1 MTCATNLKLWQGDRH
16 LLRLNIDEVD
26 NGVST
31 GDLNLSNIASFIYS
45 IGTPS
50 GSILVNRTYT
60 KAEVL
65 DGSDASGNVLIPIVG
80 ADTASVTPG
89 FYTFQ
94 VWMVDS
100 DGFEY
105 TVFERTLEVRDKLK
119 A

>member
-1 MTCATNLKLWQGDRH
+1 MSATAFKIWQGDRH

-31 GDLNLSNIASFIYS
+31 GDLNLSNIVTFSYS

-50 GSILVNRTYT
+50 GPILVNRTYT

-65 DGSDASGNVLIPIVG
+65 DGLDASGNVLIPIVG
-80 ADTASVTPG
+80 GDTASVTPG

-94 VWMVDS
+94 VWMLDD

-105 TVFERTLEVRDKLK
+105 TVFEREIEIRDKLK
-119 A
+119 T